1 VANINSHW
9 RRFMAVG
16 CTHGHLIDNEARAKV
31 LAFKHDWEPHT
42 TIDLGDLIDTAAFR
56 SGARGTKDEC
66 EPIAP
71 DRFAARDW
79 LLEYEP
85 NVITWGNHDWRVWEL
100 AEHPNAIVAQA
111 AMCVRDELLSIAGKL
126 KAETRPYN
134 IETGWWRMGDTLVGH
149 GYMYTANAIQ
159 EHARKFGRC
168 IFAHLHRTGS
178 ESADVLGGPRAWC
191 GGYLGDRTKFTYAH
205 RRPAFFRWNNGLIWG
220 EYTDTSSVIWLAEA
234 PREGEWR
241 LPL

>member
-1 VANINSHW
+1 MNINQQW

-31 LAFKHDWEPHT
+31 LQFKRDWEPHT

-100 AEHPNAIVAQA
+100 SEHPNAIVAQA

-126 KAETRPYN
+126 KAETVPYH
-134 IETGWWRMGDTLVGH
+134 IDEGWWRMGDTLVGH
-149 GYMYTANAIQ
+149 GYMYNTNAIAD
-159 EHARKFGRC
+159 HARKFGRC

-178 ESADVLGGPRAWC
+178 ESADRLGGPRAFC
-191 GGYLGDRTKFTYAH
+191 AGYLADGKRMRYAH
-205 RRPAFFRWNNGLIWG
+205 RRPAYLRWNNGLIWG